1 MHKEQLMEL
10 HQFFVHV
17 VRELL
22 DDNDNCDSE
31 YLRIYEKLD
40 IKPHYIHKL
49 KVEQRAAI
57 FLLSASIAEILSKN
71 GEKVPENL
79 ARRLAEN
86 AFKYLNNKRT
96 KSNKGK
102 KLRNSKRNF

>member
-1 MHKEQLMEL
+1 MEL

-22 DDNDNCDSE
+22 DDDCYDSE
-31 YLRIYEKLD
+31 YLKIYEKLD

-57 FLLSASIAEILSKN
+57 FLLSASIAEFLYKN

-79 ARRLAEN
+79 ARRLSEN
-86 AFKYLNNKRT
+86 AFKYLNSKNNRNNKI
-96 KSNKGK
+96 NNK
-102 KLRNSKRNF
+102 KLQNSK